1 MIDEKFLI
9 AAINI
14 RKTYIRLLTDL
25 DKYHEKAKETL
36 ESLESIY
43 KKLDNL
49 EKDIKKPENSKNEN
63 FSGVNEIMTIINDI
77 EEEGKRLENF
87 TNPINKKIEKLG
99 LEEQEL
105 YKQICSKHKDMTE
118 DEIIECVKQRLIK
131 ENLS

>member
-9 AAINI
+9 AAVNI
-14 RKTYIRLLTDL
+14 RKTYIRLLNDL
-25 DKYHEKAKETL
+25 DKYHEKANETL

-49 EKDIKKPENSKNEN
+49 ENDIKKPENSKNEG
-63 FSGVNEIMTIINDI
+63 FSGVNEIMTIINNI
-77 EEEGKRLENF
+77 EEEGKRLESF
-87 TNPINKKIEKLG
+87 TNPINKKIEKLA

-118 DEIIECVKQRLIK
+118 DDIIECVKQRLIK

>member
-14 RKTYIRLLTDL
+14 RKTYVRLLSDL
-25 DKYHEKAKETL
+25 DKYHEKAKQTL

-49 EKDIKKPENSKNEN
+49 ESDINKPENSKNEN
-63 FSGVNEIMTIINDI
+63 FSVVNEIMQILNDI
-77 EEEGKRLENF
+77 EEEGKRLESF
-87 TNPINKKIEKLG
+87 TNPINKKIEKLA

-105 YKQICSKHKDMTE
+105 YKQICLKHKDMTE
-118 DEIIECVKQRLIK
+118 DEIIESVKERLIK